1 MRENTTVNKHLVL
14 AIALAALVLAAVS
27 LLSRPTGR
35 TESGTKTPEW
45 HRQVQQLENHL
56 GRLEIRLN
64 DVERELPVASPSSVP
79 SEGETSPEATQGN
92 VATLP
97 AELARLASRLDD
109 LTYRI
114 QGLEE
119 DPINRGYAYIK
130 SDSPQLRLEG
140 ITALR
145 RVAQFD
151 TTARETIRNMLYD
164 TNPRVR
170 MEAADALGDLS
181 DRDAAPLMAQM
192 LSDADPNVRRE
203 AVDSFADWGHK
214 ESSPLIAQML
224 NDPDASVRR
233 EAVVALGTLGA
244 SDAGSSI
251 SQLLSDPSP
260 SVRQQAADVLGRIK
274 ARDGAP
280 ALLQALN
287 DSNEEVRGEA
297 IASLGEI
304 GAPEAIP
311 YLRDMY
317 QRDNGRDRIRLV
329 IALRSLGD
337 EQPFRQEVQR
347 LSDVAFSDSDA
358 RARARAIQTLSSF
371 ARDQSRDIFTR
382 ALQDENDRVR
392 QEAER
397 ALRNR

>member
-1 MRENTTVNKHLVL
+1 MKRNL
-14 AIALAALVLAAVS
+14 ALTIALAALVLAAVS
-27 LLSRPTGR
+27 LLLRPTSR
-35 TESGTKTPEW
+35 TESGTKTPDW
-45 HRQVQQLENHL
+45 HKRAQQLENRL
-56 GRLEIRLN
+56 GRLDIRLN
-64 DVERELPVASPSSVP
+64 DVERELPVASSSSMP
-79 SEGETSPEATQGN
+79 TGGEESAEATQGN
-92 VATLP
+92 VAALP
-97 AELARLASRLDD
+97 AELTRLASRLDE

-119 DPINRGYAYIK
+119 DPINRGYAYIN

-203 AVDSFADWGHK
+203 AIDSFADWGHK
-214 ESSPLIAQML
+214 ESSALVARML
-224 NDPDASVRR
+224 GDPDANVRR

-244 SDAGSSI
+244 SDTGSSI
-251 SQLLSDPSP
+251 GLLLSDSSA
-260 SVRQQAADVLGRIK
+260 SVRQQAADVLGRLK

-317 QRDNGRDRIRLV
+317 QRDTGRDRIRLV
-329 IALRSLGD
+329 TALRSLGD

-358 RARARAIQTLSSF
+358 RARARAIQTLSWF